1 MFYKVNTVKLQ
12 IRGGPGTNYADI
24 GDLFSGDVIETA
36 ELMGGW
42 HRVVKIMRVGTKFYE
57 NPPDVN
63 TSWCS
68 AAYTVEIAAPNPE
81 PTPGPTPEPS
91 IKPLI
96 ITITGEDYET
106 AVVTIYPKL

>member
-42 HRVVKIMRVGTKFYE
+42 HRVVKIMRAGTGFYE

-68 AAYTVEIAAPNPE
+68 AAYTVEIADPQPNPNPE
-81 PTPGPTPEPS
+81 PEPTV
-91 IKPLI
+91 KPLT
-96 ITITGEDYET
+96 ITITGDDWET
-106 AVVTIYPKL
+106 TVVTVNPKP